1 MGDYVDVI
9 KINMVARGK
18 LEPNNAVFPANR
30 PFPNTVAHK
39 NSLTFAKQIFNAQR
53 KVHVTRKNL
62 KDA

>member
-18 LEPNNAVFPANR
+18 LEPNNAVVPANR

-39 NSLTFAKQIFNAQR
+39 NSN
-53 KVHVTRKNL
+53 VC
-62 KDA
+62 